1 MRKIIQIL
9 DCPDTDKAQGC
20 IMALCD
26 DGTIWYLQG
35 EKWSLIKPQIPQTD
49 LSSVYTRISDF

>member
-9 DCPDTDKAQGC
+9 DCPDAEKVQGC

-26 DGTIWYLQG
+26 DGTIWYFQNN
-35 EKWSLIKPQIPQTD
+35 KWQPIIVQIPQVD
-49 LSSVYTRISDF
+49 LSAVYARSEKF